1 MSLELRDFVTINY
14 CWVTKMECVTASSQA
29 NKSLQMVCYFSYHHP
44 HLLLTTELLS
54 EPTGLQMEG
63 QVEL

>member
-1 MSLELRDFVTINY
+1 MNLELRDFVTVNWSGI
-14 CWVTKMECVTASSQA
+14 TKMECATAPSQA
-29 NKSLQMVCYFSYHHP
+29 DNFQQMVCYFSYHHP
-44 HLLLTTELLS
+44 HLLPTTELLS